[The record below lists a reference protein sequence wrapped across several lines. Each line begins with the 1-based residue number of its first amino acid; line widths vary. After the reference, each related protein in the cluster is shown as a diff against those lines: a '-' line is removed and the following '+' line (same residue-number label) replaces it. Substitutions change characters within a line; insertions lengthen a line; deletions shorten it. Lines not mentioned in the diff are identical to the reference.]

1 MKKSIIYFAVV
12 IICIF
17 NPFSVTAQEK
27 CEKSK
32 FRVEVDSMV
41 DDILNRFDEK
51 MGTYIFRDETTE
63 IEGTDEFESSEMDKK
78 SDDRES
84 FKRYR
89 TSTSYAVK
97 PEKSIVRNTFPT
109 FPWET
114 IDERILFRYNRVEG
128 LFLGLNYPQKYYWN
142 DDKFSL
148 FASGGYGFKSHRWRG
163 GIGASQQFG
172 IENRIFEIG
181 TEIHSLTDTKDQ
193 WIIDIEENNLA
204 AIILRDDYRDYFG
217 REGFSIWSGFY
228 KKWMRTDL
236 QFQIAYLNDQYE
248 SLERRTNWSIFG
260 GDKIFRENPNIEE
273 GRMKSILTSFKI
285 HSTQSQRIFTSGW
298 SASISIEAAG
308 RAFGGNY
315 DFNSYTIDLRRY
327 QPITRYS
334 NLNIRF
340 RTASATNDVPVQ
352 KSFELGGLS
361 TLPAYRFKEFTGN
374 RMLLANAEYLINGK
388 MLDDVEFFPSWLL
401 RNLNII
407 IFADAG
413 YISNVD
419 KDASV
424 IKGFQD
430 INSKNLHSDWGIGIG
445 TRDAKLRL
453 GFAWRTDK
461 SSPPMV
467 FLRLNRPF

>member
-1 MKKSIIYFAVV
+1 MKKSFIYLASAM
-12 IICIF
+12 ILSF
-17 NPFSVTAQEK
+17 NPFSLKAQENS
-27 CEKSK
+27 EKSK
-32 FRVEVDSMV
+32 FRVEVDSIV
-41 DDILNRFDEK
+41 NNILHHFDEK
-51 MGTYIFRDETTE
+51 MGTYIFRDEPTE
-63 IEGTDEFESSEMDKK
+63 NEETNNNENSGRYHK
-78 SDDRES
+78 ST
-84 FKRYR
+84 Y
-89 TSTSYAVK
+89 YAIK
-97 PEKSIVRNTFPT
+97 PERSIVRNATPNL
-109 FPWET
+109 PWE
-114 IDERILFRYNRVEG
+114 IPEDRILFRYNRVEG
-128 LFLGLNYPQKYYWN
+128 LFLGLNYPKKYYWN
-142 DDKFSL
+142 DDKFFL

-172 IENRIFEIG
+172 RGNNLFEIG

-193 WIIDIEENNLA
+193 WIIDVEENNLA
-204 AIILRDDYRDYFG
+204 AFILRDDYRDYFG

-228 KKWMRTDL
+228 KKWMKTDL

-260 GDKIFRENPNIEE
+260 WNKIFRENPNLEE
-273 GRMKSILTSFKI
+273 GRMKSILTNFKI
-285 HSTQSQRIFTSGW
+285 HSTESQKIFTSGW

-308 RAFGGNY
+308 RAFRGDY

-334 NLNIRF
+334 NLNIRI
-340 RTASATNDVPVQ
+340 RTASATNEVPIQ
-352 KSFELGGLS
+352 KSFELGGLG

-374 RMLLANAEYLINGK
+374 RVLLTNAEYLINGK

-413 YISNVD
+413 YISTAD
-419 KDASV
+419 KAASA
-424 IKGFQD
+424 IKGFQGVKL
-430 INSKNLHSDWGIGIG
+430 INLHSDWGIGIG

-453 GFAWRTDK
+453 GFTWRTDK